1 MGLPHFLFL
10 NKIDTFV
17 DVRVRDILAQLQP
30 ASSKPLVLRQ
40 MPIQDGGGI
49 TGYVD
54 LMSERAYRYRKG
66 QESELIQI
74 PERKP

>member
-1 MGLPHFLFL
+1 
-10 NKIDTFV
+10 
-17 DVRVRDILAQLQP
+17 
-30 ASSKPLVLRQ
+30 
-40 MPIQDGGGI
+40 MPIQDAGGV